1 MAALFF
7 VKYTKKGM
15 SIDERDGKCTWCIC
29 TSIYFAE
36 GEGCAYGGLLRP
48 HLRS

>member
-15 SIDERDGKCTWCIC
+15 SIDERDGKCTWLV
-29 TSIYFAE
+29 YLYEHLFRR
-36 GEGCAYGGLLRP
+36 GGGMRQEVDVRNRWL
-48 HLRS
+48 